1 MRLKSLCWWRMD
13 FLFFIWADG
22 YQATDVYYRWNSRN
36 STGDVVYIAED
47 LEMPQFTITKVE
59 LEEKT
64 NIYNIG
70 TIMKLIII
78 IIHLN
83 TFSFLIGLNIPVS
96 FWPNLEDDVIHRA
109 ADILLSEL
117 ASCNNCHSMLTNCKA
132 NRIVF
137 SSLDATVKE
146 WVSHKSLCWNKAST
160 RCACYCCESPCEQH
174 SNLWVF
180 CGFLSVL
187 PLHSG
192 VTILIYVFQGNLEN
206 MFSSVIIT

>member
-1 MRLKSLCWWRMD
+1 MD
-13 FLFFIWADG
+13 FLFFTWADG

-96 FWPNLEDDVIHRA
+96 FWPNLGDDVIHRA
-109 ADILLSEL
+109 ARYLTQW
-117 ASCNNCHSMLTNCKA
+117 ASLM
-132 NRIVF
+132 
-137 SSLDATVKE
+137 
-146 WVSHKSLCWNKAST
+146 
-160 RCACYCCESPCEQH
+160 
-174 SNLWVF
+174 
-180 CGFLSVL
+180 
-187 PLHSG
+187 
-192 VTILIYVFQGNLEN
+192 
-206 MFSSVIIT
+206 

>member
-1 MRLKSLCWWRMD
+1 M
-13 FLFFIWADG
+13 
-22 YQATDVYYRWNSRN
+22 
-36 STGDVVYIAED
+36 YIAED
-47 LEMPQFTITKVE
+47 LEMPQFTITNVE

-70 TIMKLIII
+70 TILKLII

-96 FWPNLEDDVIHRA
+96 FSPNFEDDVIHRA

-137 SSLDATVKE
+137 SSLDATDKE
-146 WVSHKSLCWNKAST
+146 
-160 RCACYCCESPCEQH
+160 
-174 SNLWVF
+174 
-180 CGFLSVL
+180 
-187 PLHSG
+187 
-192 VTILIYVFQGNLEN
+192 
-206 MFSSVIIT
+206 

>member
-1 MRLKSLCWWRMD
+1 MLSLSAVNWCWQEKCGRENQSLFLCFMRLKSLCWWRMD

-47 LEMPQFTITKVE
+47 LEMPQFTITNVE

-70 TIMKLIII
+70 TILKLII

-137 SSLDATVKE
+137 SSLDATDKE
-146 WVSHKSLCWNKAST
+146 WVSHKSLCWNKA
-160 RCACYCCESPCEQH
+160 
-174 SNLWVF
+174 
-180 CGFLSVL
+180 
-187 PLHSG
+187 
-192 VTILIYVFQGNLEN
+192 
-206 MFSSVIIT
+206 M